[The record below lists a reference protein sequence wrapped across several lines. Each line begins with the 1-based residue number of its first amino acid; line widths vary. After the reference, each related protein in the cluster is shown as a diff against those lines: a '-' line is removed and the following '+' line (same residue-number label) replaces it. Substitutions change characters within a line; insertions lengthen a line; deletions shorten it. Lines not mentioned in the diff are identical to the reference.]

1 MELSGFPFTFGVCI
15 YGEEI
20 DGGQLDLYVT
30 DGAIAARSW
39 NWRRFRYFDTS
50 EAVAKLRADLIDIFQ
65 TDRDVEVLGTDLDS
79 PYVDNRFSGNARET
93 GLSRP
98 RWLAPFDNSSRSQ
111 LVVY

>member
-1 MELSGFPFTFGVCI
+1 MGPLLPEAGAGEGFDI
-15 YGEEI
+15 
-20 DGGQLDLYVT
+20 
-30 DGAIAARSW
+30 
-39 NWRRFRYFDTS
+39 FDTS